1 MKTEL
6 YLISICIPSYNRP
19 TELKRLLESI
29 DSRHIGLLQVV
40 ICEDCAPNRP
50 QVAQVVEDYIAKTK
64 YKVKYIENEKN
75 LGYDRNLKALINHA
89 EGEYIMF
96 MGDDDM
102 FIPKALDQYIEFLLK
117 NKDCGYI
124 LRSYRNVYKD
134 GSEEYFR
141 YFKNSRKFDAGVE
154 TYINLFDKSVFI
166 SGFCI
171 KKEYTLD
178 FLTDKLDGS
187 LLFQLYLLAEVCL
200 RYPVA
205 YCDIPLTQA
214 VVGDSIPMFGSS
226 EAEKDLYTPG
236 TITIENS
243 INFLKK
249 YFEVIAYID
258 QNNNINTLP
267 VIRKNMS
274 KYSYPSLSIQWEK
287 GRKEYKRYIKELRRI
302 GFDSSMYFEVYN
314 IGLLLLGKENCDKI
328 IRFIKNGLGRRPNL

>member
-1 MKTEL
+1 MLDKAF
-6 YLISICIPSYNRP
+6 ISVCIPSYNRP
-19 TELKRLLESI
+19 KELKRLLESI
-29 DSRHIGLLQVV
+29 DTHQYDLVQIV
-40 ICEDCAPNRP
+40 ICEDCAPHRP
-50 QVAQVVEDYIAKTK
+50 QVAQVVEDYISKTK
-64 YKVKYIENEKN
+64 YKVKYIENDKN

-124 LRSYRNVYKD
+124 LRSYRNVYRD

-200 RYPVA
+200 RYPAA